1 MDIQL
6 LHYNEFCL
14 SLAYLLPLFAY
25 LSIYIYIFSSKL
37 LYNCIYIYIYISVC
51 LTVDHIAHKISDRH
65 SLILLSLSLFCLSRL
80 DFFCFLDMCSRKT
93 PVVTLFRLQLA
104 VKKNFVRGNWGNSL
118 KETGEK
124 LDRQCDKKT
133 QLLLE
138 S

>member
-1 MDIQL
+1 MSSVS
-6 LHYNEFCL
+6 L
-14 SLAYLLPLFAY
+14 SLTFSLCLPTYL
-25 LSIYIYIFSSKL
+25 YIYIFSSKL
-37 LYNCIYIYIYISVC
+37 LYNCIYIYIYIAVC